1 MKKFI
6 ISFTYLSVL
15 LSNDII
21 VDKSKTYNVKN
32 NYAKFDRFTK
42 HGGHGNYDIE
52 NKDRITLPS
61 NFPILGTTFTLE
73 AMTFT
78 ADTST
83 RLHQKV
89 IGSEN
94 WKGNYPFTSPNITFL
109 NKNEILYG
117 FSSNGNEIMRQISNV
132 RKPNTWHHVAFT
144 YDGDKGRL
152 YVDGVQV
159 DSTNNP
165 TKWSGKVPDATPIG
179 FIGARFRGKLD
190 EVRVWDVVR
199 TEAQIKANMDSLLDL
214 NSSGLLAYYSM
225 DTDDNFNIVD
235 RSANKHHATI
245 DHAEIMQDLYS
256 DNCPEP
262 NGTADCPYPDILSA
276 LEAAEGGQTILIKE
290 GRYSDLVFAEYINHS
305 PNTEGAKITVLGET
319 KNTKIDGTISVKADW
334 QLTSLNGNQVYK
346 AVLDMG
352 SISQEA
358 KTSIDSIYGV
368 FVDDR
373 YMIPAMPTNFKNP
386 TDPTTGNKDNP
397 EPGTVWENNDGAPY
411 KNGGIMYPAVDYKY
425 KVGQIANL
433 DTLEEWAFE
442 KNTNTLYI
450 YPGKKIPN
458 ESNVRVRIR
467 THTVNLYR
475 SDNIVF
481 DNLHFYANAFYS
493 IYGSYITIK
502 NSNFSHSWEADL
514 RNREMADGTDTDFI
528 VDHRYRGNLMLEGEH
543 NVVRNVIFRYVV
555 DAYIF
560 GFRKV
565 KYPVYE
571 NILAEYNGWFGD
583 MFWNLKVDDNCL
595 NCRGGEN
602 HLNEDNF
609 FSDTFRY
616 VTMRQNRSGN
626 IGPGKR
632 SLVEY
637 AWVEDHYQ
645 NTDGSGIGR
654 ASGAANRSTTRYSW
668 MLNSNRNGM
677 RFDGD
682 CAGQYGLVHHVVSA
696 GNKRGFRLKGDK
708 HNVYHVM
715 AYDNWDVDINL
726 AAHKYCGDYGSFEKG
741 KGVQNMKGNHNTD
754 IHNAIADRLL
764 NCASPDCGD
773 QAVMNNGKSNEKV
786 DPKFL
791 LNESGIWYGRN
802 FPIDN
807 RQGNWSQSY
816 PQLELEDPW
825 LDNRARDPEQL
836 IEIFGVD
843 PFEQNRIQSYDF
855 RPRKGSIFIDAGKV
869 IEGINDGQDENFYHS
884 STYSN
889 QNRKYVGEAP
899 DIGPYE
905 YGDSVYWI
913 PGFRTA
919 YPSIPIPRDGAKNVS
934 LEYGLA
940 WNYPWKENYAG
951 TSAIVAISGPGLV
964 KTESFNYPNNVMF
977 VKLTPGGTYNW
988 TVTVDGVASK
998 SWSFTATDKVYPI
1011 NDRSIDISVQDS
1023 TYLPQQIQKLL
1034 VSRNNHAFLRFDVP
1048 AIVDSTYKVELNLTP
1063 GKIYSLKDGV
1073 VLYKYNYKGW
1083 DERLANSNIGMVDK
1097 SNLTALDTI
1106 RSLTENEKISIDVS
1120 AYIDSIGEHSFALA
1134 ALSEKDSVYFYSR
1147 DKLVLDGHFEKS
1159 IVAHNSGLA
1168 TLHNAWPNISF
1179 KNDAKLSVDDDE
1191 NMQIPTK
1198 FSLHDNFPNP
1208 FNPSTTIRF
1217 DLPIATKIN
1226 LTIYNMLGQKVK
1238 TLKNSQ
1244 LSAGYH
1250 SVNWNAT
1257 NDQGFP
1263 VSAGMYFYQIQT
1275 NEFVKTKKML
1285 LLK

>member
-1 MKKFI
+1 MKSTYNFI
-6 ISFTYLSVL
+6 LINFFLTTIFSQDF
-15 LSNDII
+15 I
-21 VDKSKTYNVKN
+21 VDNSKEYKVAN
-32 NYAKFDRFTK
+32 NYAKFDRYTK
-42 HGGHGNYDIE
+42 HGGHKNYDY
-52 NKDRITLPS
+52 NNRDRITLPS
-61 NFPILGTTFTLE
+61 DFPILSSTFTLE
-73 AMTFT
+73 ALTFT
-78 ADTST
+78 ADTSVGQ
-83 RLHQKV
+83 HQKV

-94 WKGNYPFTSPNITFL
+94 WKGNYSYTSPNITFL
-109 NKNEILYG
+109 NKNEIYYG
-117 FSSNGNEIMRQISNV
+117 FSTNGYDKMRQAKNV

-179 FIGARFRGKLD
+179 FIGARFRGNLD
-190 EVRVWDVVR
+190 EVRVWNVVR
-199 TEAQIKANMDSLLDL
+199 NEAEIKANMDSLQDS
-214 NSSGLLAYYSM
+214 NPAGLVAYYSM
-225 DTDDNFNIVD
+225 DTDENFNIID
-235 RSANKHHATI
+235 RSANNHHATI

-256 DNCPEP
+256 DNCQEP
-262 NGTADCPYPDILSA
+262 NGTVDCPYPDLLSA

-290 GRYSDLVFAEYINHS
+290 GRYSDLVFADYINHS
-305 PNTEGAKITVLGET
+305 PYKEGAKITVLGEN

-334 QLTSLNGNQVYK
+334 QLTSLNGKQVYK

-352 SISQEA
+352 SISQKA

-373 YMIPAMPTNFKNP
+373 YMIPAVPTNFKNP

-397 EPGTVWENNDGAPY
+397 EPNTVWEKNDGAPY

-450 YPGKKIPN
+450 YPGQKIPS

-467 THTVNLYR
+467 THTLNLQH

-493 IYGSYITIK
+493 AHGSYITIK

-514 RNREMADGTDTDFI
+514 RNREMADGTDTNYK
-528 VDHRYRGNLMLEGEH
+528 VDHRYRGNMMLYGDH

-560 GFRKV
+560 SFRQV

-571 NILAEYNGWFGD
+571 NILAEYNGWFGN
-583 MFWNLKVDDNCL
+583 MYWNLKVDDNCVTCKQDIT
-595 NCRGGEN
+595 N
-602 HLNEDNF
+602 DNNY

-645 NTDGSGIGR
+645 NSDGSGIGR
-654 ASGAANRSTTRYSW
+654 ASGAANKSTTRYSW
-668 MLNSNRNGM
+668 MLNSNRNGI
-677 RFDGD
+677 RFDGS
-682 CAGQYGLVHHVVSA
+682 CAGQYGLVHHVVSV
-696 GNKRGFRLKGDK
+696 GNKRGYRLKGDK

-726 AAHKYCGDYGSFEKG
+726 AAHKYCGDYGSIENQ
-741 KGVQNMKGNHNTD
+741 GVENMKGNHNTD
-754 IHNAIADRLL
+754 IHNSIAGRLL

-773 QAVMNNGKSNEKV
+773 QAVMNNGASNEKV

-807 RQGNWSQSY
+807 REGNWSQSY

-825 LDNRARDPEQL
+825 LDNRTRDPEQL
-836 IEIFGVD
+836 TTIFGVD
-843 PFEQNRIQSYDF
+843 PFEQDRIQSYDF

-869 IEGINDGQDENFYHS
+869 IEGINDGQDENFYHA

-889 QNRKYVGEAP
+889 QNRKYVGNAP

-919 YPSIPIPRDGAKNVS
+919 YPSIPIPKNGAKNVS

-940 WNYPWKENYAG
+940 WNYPWKEDYSG
-951 TSAIVAISGPGLV
+951 TSATVAISGPGLNE
-964 KTESFNYPNNVMF
+964 TQTFQYPNNVMF
-977 VKLTPGGTYNW
+977 VKLKPGGTYNW
-988 TVTVDGVASK
+988 RVTVDGAVSD

-1011 NDRSIDISVQDS
+1011 NDRSLDISIQDS
-1023 TYLPQQIQKLL
+1023 TYLPQHIQKLL
-1034 VSRNNHAFLRFDVP
+1034 VSKNNHAFLRFDAP
-1048 AIVDSTYKVELNLTP
+1048 AKVDSSYKVELNLTP
-1063 GKIYSLKDGV
+1063 GKIYSLNDGI

-1083 DERLANSNIGMVDK
+1083 DERLANSNIGIVDK

-1106 RSLTENEKISIDVS
+1106 RTLAENEKISIDVS
-1120 AYIDSIGEHSFALA
+1120 AYIDSVGEHSFALA
-1134 ALSEKDSVYFYSR
+1134 AASDKDSVYFYSR

-1159 IVAHNSGLA
+1159 IEFHNSGFA
-1168 TLHNAWPNISF
+1168 TLHSVWPSISYTS
-1179 KNDAKLSVDDDE
+1179 DASLAVNEKSDILPKE
-1191 NMQIPTK
+1191 
-1198 FSLHDNFPNP
+1198 FALHDNFPNP

-1217 DLPIATKIN
+1217 DLPSATDVSIVVFN
-1226 LTIYNMLGQKVK
+1226 VLGQKIK
-1238 TLKNSQ
+1238 TIERAQMNP
-1244 LSAGYH
+1244 GYH
-1250 SVNWNAT
+1250 SIIWNAT
-1257 NDQGFP
+1257 NDFGSQ
-1263 VSAGMYFYQIQT
+1263 VSAGMYFYQLRT
-1275 NEFVKTKKML
+1275 NEFVKTKKMI

>member
-1 MKKFI
+1 MKSTYNFI
-6 ISFTYLSVL
+6 LINFFLTTIFSQDF
-15 LSNDII
+15 I
-21 VDKSKTYNVKN
+21 VDNSKEYKVAN
-32 NYAKFDRFTK
+32 NYAKFDRYTK
-42 HGGHGNYDIE
+42 HGGHGHYDYK
-52 NKDRITLPS
+52 NRDRITLPS
-61 NFPILGTTFTLE
+61 DFPTLGSTFTLE

-78 ADTST
+78 ADTSIG
-83 RLHQKV
+83 LHQKV
-89 IGSEN
+89 IGSEH
-94 WKGNYPFTSPNITFL
+94 WKGNYSYTSPNITFI
-109 NKNEILYG
+109 NKNEIYYG
-117 FSSNGNEIMRQISNV
+117 FSSNGGDVMRQIKNV

-179 FIGARFRGKLD
+179 FIGARFRGNLD
-190 EVRVWDVVR
+190 EVRVWNVVR
-199 TEAQIKANMDSLLDL
+199 TEAEIKANMDSLQDS
-214 NSSGLLAYYSM
+214 NPAGLVAYYSM
-225 DTDDNFNIVD
+225 DTDENFNIID
-235 RSANKHHATI
+235 RSANNHHATI

-256 DNCPEP
+256 DNCQEP
-262 NGTADCPYPDILSA
+262 NGTVDCPYPDLLSA

-290 GRYSDLVFAEYINHS
+290 GRYSDLVFADYINHS
-305 PNTEGAKITVLGET
+305 PYKEGAKITVLGEN

-334 QLTSLNGNQVYK
+334 QLTSLNGKQVYK

-352 SISQEA
+352 SISQKA

-373 YMIPAMPTNFKNP
+373 YMIPAVPTNFKNP

-397 EPGTVWENNDGAPY
+397 EPNTVWEKNDGAPY

-450 YPGKKIPN
+450 YPGQKIPS

-467 THTVNLYR
+467 THTLNLQH

-493 IYGSYITIK
+493 AHGSYITIK

-514 RNREMADGTDTDFI
+514 RNREMADGTDTNYK
-528 VDHRYRGNLMLEGEH
+528 VDHRYRGNMMLYGDH

-560 GFRKV
+560 SFRQV

-571 NILAEYNGWFGD
+571 NILAEYNGWFGN
-583 MFWNLKVDDNCL
+583 MYWNLKVDDNCVTCKQDIT
-595 NCRGGEN
+595 N
-602 HLNEDNF
+602 DNNY

-645 NTDGSGIGR
+645 NSDGSGIGR
-654 ASGAANRSTTRYSW
+654 ASGAANKSTTRYSW
-668 MLNSNRNGM
+668 MLNSNRNGI
-677 RFDGD
+677 RFDGS
-682 CAGQYGLVHHVVSA
+682 CAGQYGLVHHVVSV
-696 GNKRGFRLKGDK
+696 GNKRGYRLKGDK

-726 AAHKYCGDYGSFEKG
+726 AAHKYCGDYGSSENQ
-741 KGVQNMKGNHNTD
+741 GVENMKGNHNTD
-754 IHNAIADRLL
+754 IHNSIAGRLL

-773 QAVMNNGKSNEKV
+773 QAVMNNGASNEKV

-807 RQGNWSQSY
+807 REGNWSQSY

-825 LDNRARDPEQL
+825 LDNRTRDPEQL
-836 IEIFGVD
+836 TTIFGVD
-843 PFEQNRIQSYDF
+843 PFEQDRIQSYDF

-869 IEGINDGQDENFYHS
+869 IEGINDGQDENFYHA

-889 QNRKYVGEAP
+889 QNRKYVGNAP

-919 YPSIPIPRDGAKNVS
+919 YPSIPIPKNGAKNVS

-940 WNYPWKENYAG
+940 WNYPWKEDYSG
-951 TSAIVAISGPGLV
+951 TSATVAISGPGLNE
-964 KTESFNYPNNVMF
+964 TQTFQYPNNVMF
-977 VKLTPGGTYNW
+977 VKLNPGGSYNW
-988 TVTVDGVASK
+988 RVTVDGVVGD

-1011 NDRSIDISVQDS
+1011 NDRSLDISIQDS
-1023 TYLPQQIQKLL
+1023 TYLPQHIQKLL
-1034 VSRNNHAFLRFDVP
+1034 VSKNNHAYLRFDAP
-1048 AIVDSTYKVELNLTP
+1048 AKVDSSYKVELNLTP
-1063 GKIYSLKDGV
+1063 GKIYSLNDGI

-1083 DERLANSNIGMVDK
+1083 DERLANSNIGIVDK

-1106 RSLTENEKISIDVS
+1106 RTLAENEKISIDVS
-1120 AYIDSIGEHSFALA
+1120 AYIDSVGEHSFALA
-1134 ALSEKDSVYFYSR
+1134 AASDKDSVYFYSR

-1159 IVAHNSGLA
+1159 IEFHNSGFA
-1168 TLHNAWPNISF
+1168 TLHSVWPSISYTS
-1179 KNDAKLSVDDDE
+1179 DASLAVNEKSDIL
-1191 NMQIPTK
+1191 PKK
-1198 FSLHDNFPNP
+1198 FALHDNFPNP

-1217 DLPIATKIN
+1217 DLPSATDVSIVVFN
-1226 LTIYNMLGQKVK
+1226 VLGQKIK
-1238 TLKNSQ
+1238 TIERALMNP
-1244 LSAGYH
+1244 GYH
-1250 SVNWNAT
+1250 SIIWNAT
-1257 NDQGFP
+1257 NDFGSQ
-1263 VSAGMYFYQIQT
+1263 VSAGMYFYQLRT
-1275 NEFVKTKKML
+1275 NEFVKTKKMI

>member
-1 MKKFI
+1 MKQLNNFLFLI
-6 ISFTYLSVL
+6 VFANAFSQ
-15 LSNDII
+15 DII
-21 VDKSKTYNVKN
+21 VDNSKTYSSSNQ
-32 NYAKFDRFTK
+32 YAKFDRYTK
-42 HGGHGNYDIE
+42 HGGHGHYDYK
-52 NKDRITLPS
+52 NRDRITLPS
-61 NFPILGTTFTLE
+61 DFPTLGSTFTLE

-78 ADTST
+78 ADTSIG
-83 RLHQKV
+83 LHQKV
-89 IGSEN
+89 IGSEH
-94 WKGNYPFTSPNITFL
+94 WKGNYSYTSPNITFL
-109 NKNEILYG
+109 NKNEIYYG
-117 FSSNGNEIMRQISNV
+117 FSSNGGDVMRQIKNL

-179 FIGARFRGKLD
+179 FIGARFRGNLD
-190 EVRVWDVVR
+190 EVRVWNVVR
-199 TEAQIKANMDSLLDL
+199 TEAEIKANMDSLQDT
-214 NSSGLLAYYSM
+214 NSVGLVAYYSM
-225 DTDDNFNIVD
+225 DTDENFNIID

-262 NGTADCPYPDILSA
+262 DGTSDCPYPDILSA

-305 PNTEGAKITVLGET
+305 PYTEGAKITVLGET

-411 KNGGIMYPAVDYKY
+411 KNNGGSMYPAVDYKY

-450 YPGKKIPN
+450 YPGQKIPN

-467 THTVNLYR
+467 THTLNLQH

-493 IYGSYITIK
+493 NHGSYITIK

-514 RNREMADGTDTDFI
+514 RNREMADGTDTNFK
-528 VDHRYRGNLMLEGEH
+528 VDHRYRGNMMHDGNH

-560 GFRKV
+560 SFRKV

-595 NCRGGEN
+595 NCRGEN
-602 HLNEDNF
+602 INNDNNY

-654 ASGAANRSTTRYSW
+654 ASGAANKSTTRYSW
-668 MLNSNRNGM
+668 MLNSNRNGI
-677 RFDGD
+677 RFDGS
-682 CAGQYGLVHHVVSA
+682 CAGQYGLVHHVVSV
-696 GNKRGFRLKGDK
+696 GNKRGYRLKGDK

-726 AAHKYCGDYGSFEKG
+726 AAHKYCGDYGSSENQ
-741 KGVQNMKGNHNTD
+741 GVENMKGNHNTD
-754 IHNAIADRLL
+754 IHNSIAGRLL

-773 QAVMNNGKSNEKV
+773 QAVMNNGASNEKV

-807 RQGNWSQSY
+807 REGNWSQSY

-825 LDNRARDPEQL
+825 LDNRTRDPEQL
-836 IEIFGVD
+836 TTIFGVD
-843 PFEQNRIQSYDF
+843 PFEQDRIQSYDF

-869 IEGINDGQDENFYHS
+869 IEGINDGQDENFYHA

-889 QNRKYVGEAP
+889 QNRKYVGNAP

-919 YPSIPIPRDGAKNVS
+919 YPSIPIPKNGAKNVS

-940 WNYPWKENYAG
+940 WNYPWKEDYIG
-951 TSAIVAISGPGLV
+951 TSATVAISGPGLNE
-964 KTESFNYPNNVMF
+964 TQTFQYPNNVMF
-977 VKLTPGGTYNW
+977 VKLKPGGTYNW
-988 TVTVDGVASK
+988 RVTVDDAVSD

-1011 NDRSIDISVQDS
+1011 NDRSLDISIQDS
-1023 TYLPQQIQKLL
+1023 TYLPQHIQKLL
-1034 VSRNNHAFLRFDVP
+1034 VSKNNHAFLRFDAP
-1048 AIVDSTYKVELNLTP
+1048 AKVDSSYKVELNLTP
-1063 GKIYSLKDGV
+1063 GKIYSLNDGI
-1073 VLYKYNYKGW
+1073 VLYKYHHKGW
-1083 DERLANSNIGMVDK
+1083 DERLANSNIGIVDK

-1106 RSLTENEKISIDVS
+1106 RTLAENEKISIDVS
-1120 AYIDSIGEHSFALA
+1120 AYIDSVGEHSFALA
-1134 ALSEKDSVYFYSR
+1134 ALSDKDSVYFHSR
-1147 DKLVLDGHFEKS
+1147 DKLVLNGHFEKS
-1159 IVAHNSGLA
+1159 IEFHNSGFA
-1168 TLHNAWPNISF
+1168 TLHSVWPSISYTS
-1179 KNDAKLSVDDDE
+1179 DASLAVNEKSDILPKE
-1191 NMQIPTK
+1191 
-1198 FSLHDNFPNP
+1198 FALHDNFPNP
-1208 FNPSTTIRF
+1208 FNPNTTIRF
-1217 DLPIATKIN
+1217 DLPMATDVSIVVFN
-1226 LTIYNMLGQKVK
+1226 VLGQKIK
-1238 TLKNSQ
+1238 TIERAQMNP
-1244 LSAGYH
+1244 GYH
-1250 SVNWNAT
+1250 SVIWNAT
-1257 NDQGFP
+1257 NDFGSQ
-1263 VSAGMYFYQIQT
+1263 VSAGMYFYQLRT
-1275 NEFVKTKKML
+1275 NEFVKTKKMI

>member
-1 MKKFI
+1 
-6 ISFTYLSVL
+6 
-15 LSNDII
+15 
-21 VDKSKTYNVKN
+21 
-32 NYAKFDRFTK
+32 
-42 HGGHGNYDIE
+42 
-52 NKDRITLPS
+52 
-61 NFPILGTTFTLE
+61 
-73 AMTFT
+73 
-78 ADTST
+78 
-83 RLHQKV
+83 
-89 IGSEN
+89 
-94 WKGNYPFTSPNITFL
+94 
-109 NKNEILYG
+109 
-117 FSSNGNEIMRQISNV
+117 
-132 RKPNTWHHVAFT
+132 
-144 YDGDKGRL
+144 
-152 YVDGVQV
+152 
-159 DSTNNP
+159 
-165 TKWSGKVPDATPIG
+165 
-179 FIGARFRGKLD
+179 
-190 EVRVWDVVR
+190 
-199 TEAQIKANMDSLLDL
+199 
-214 NSSGLLAYYSM
+214 M

-235 RSANKHHATI
+235 RSANKYHAVI
-245 DHAEIMQDLYS
+245 DHAEILQDLYT

-262 NGTADCPYPDILSA
+262 DGTADCPYPDILSA

-305 PNTEGAKITVLGET
+305 PYTEGAKITVLGET

-411 KNGGIMYPAVDYKY
+411 KNNGGSMYPAVDYKY

-450 YPGKKIPN
+450 YPGQKIPN

-467 THTVNLYR
+467 THTVNLQH

-493 IYGSYITIK
+493 NHGSYITIK

-514 RNREMADGTDTDFI
+514 RNREMADGTDTNFK
-528 VDHRYRGNLMLEGEH
+528 VDHRYRGNMMYEGEH

-560 GFRKV
+560 SFRKV

-595 NCRGGEN
+595 NCRGEN
-602 HLNEDNF
+602 INNDNNY

-654 ASGAANRSTTRYSW
+654 ASGAANKSTTRYSW
-668 MLNSNRNGM
+668 MLNSNRNGI
-677 RFDGD
+677 RFDGS
-682 CAGQYGLVHHVVSA
+682 CAGQYGLVHHVVSV
-696 GNKRGFRLKGDK
+696 GNKRGYRLKGDK

-726 AAHKYCGDYGSFEKG
+726 AAHKYCGDYGSFPHG
-741 KGVQNMKGNHNTD
+741 KGIENMKGNHNTD
-754 IHNAIADRLL
+754 IHNSIAGRKL

-773 QAVMNNGKSNEKV
+773 QAIMNNGASNEKV

-791 LNESGIWYGRN
+791 LNESSIWYGRN

-807 RQGNWSQSY
+807 REGYWSQSY

-825 LDNRARDPEQL
+825 LDNRTRDPKQL

-869 IEGINDGQDENFYHS
+869 IEGINDGQDENFYHA

-964 KTESFNYPNNVMF
+964 KP
-977 VKLTPGGTYNW
+977 K
-988 TVTVDGVASK
+988 A
-998 SWSFTATDKVYPI
+998 
-1011 NDRSIDISVQDS
+1011 
-1023 TYLPQQIQKLL
+1023 
-1034 VSRNNHAFLRFDVP
+1034 
-1048 AIVDSTYKVELNLTP
+1048 
-1063 GKIYSLKDGV
+1063 
-1073 VLYKYNYKGW
+1073 
-1083 DERLANSNIGMVDK
+1083 
-1097 SNLTALDTI
+1097 
-1106 RSLTENEKISIDVS
+1106 
-1120 AYIDSIGEHSFALA
+1120 
-1134 ALSEKDSVYFYSR
+1134 
-1147 DKLVLDGHFEKS
+1147 
-1159 IVAHNSGLA
+1159 
-1168 TLHNAWPNISF
+1168 
-1179 KNDAKLSVDDDE
+1179 
-1191 NMQIPTK
+1191 
-1198 FSLHDNFPNP
+1198 
-1208 FNPSTTIRF
+1208 
-1217 DLPIATKIN
+1217 
-1226 LTIYNMLGQKVK
+1226 LTIQTMLC
-1238 TLKNSQ
+1238 L
-1244 LSAGYH
+1244 
-1250 SVNWNAT
+1250 
-1257 NDQGFP
+1257 
-1263 VSAGMYFYQIQT
+1263 
-1275 NEFVKTKKML
+1275 
-1285 LLK
+1285 